1 MAKRD
6 GKFMMEGWSLGGE
19 LEEEVK
25 KEGTGGQTME
35 GVVGMRGVGREDK
48 TRVEKKK
55 GMGRLSSINHPIHAM
70 P

>member
-1 MAKRD
+1 M
-6 GKFMMEGWSLGGE
+6 GPNHGGSTVARCW
-19 LEEEVK
+19 L
-25 KEGTGGQTME
+25 
-35 GVVGMRGVGREDK
+35 VVGMRGVGREDK